1 MHLEKWVDIGELNI
15 NRIMY
20 PDDSVIIASTV
31 EQLSA
36 LMNELV
42 SKGKLHDIEVNMSK
56 TKMMVVSRMEMSMR
70 ISVLMDRELKVSQ
83 AICILEWLLTMMEE
97 KEMK

>member
-1 MHLEKWVDIGELNI
+1 MIGMNGVDIGELNI

-42 SKGKLHDIEVNMSK
+42 SKGKLYDIEVNMSK

-83 AICILEWLLTMMEE
+83 AICILE
-97 KEMK
+97 